1 MDAETKVLTQHFTVG
16 KLFRYV
22 MPTIFATLLAS
33 LYSIVDGIFVSNF
46 GGTTAFAAVN
56 QMAPICMIIAAI
68 GFMFGTGGSALIGK
82 ILGEG
87 DKKRANGLFSFLTYA
102 LIVIGI
108 AASVVLMF
116 TIEPLCRALG
126 VTETMMPFCLA
137 YGRILIPA
145 LTLFMLQ
152 FYFQSF
158 LVTAKKPRLG
168 LLFTIIAGVVN
179 TVGDAI
185 LVGVGTVLADDPHL
199 TVKGATYEEN
209 PIRIVIDPHGRTPHE
224 ALVVNDAA
232 PTIILTDD
240 YCEKTWDNADVIRCG
255 TPLDLEL
262 AMDAL
267 AKAGIENILVEGG
280 GETIASFFRKG
291 MVDRYTVFVG
301 SMIIGGRISPTPVD
315 GDGWIAEGG
324 IGLELKNSEVLG
336 NGVLLTYSTIQ

>member
-1 MDAETKVLTQHFTVG
+1 MRPFIH
-16 KLFRYV
+16 
-22 MPTIFATLLAS
+22 
-33 LYSIVDGIFVSNF
+33 
-46 GGTTAFAAVN
+46 VN
-56 QMAPICMIIAAI
+56 CAM
-68 GFMFGTGGSALIGK
+68 SADGK
-82 ILGEG
+82 IAGSNRKQVRISSDE
-87 DKKRANGLFSFLTYA
+87 DKQRVKNLRKQY
-102 LIVIGI
+102 
-108 AASVVLMF
+108 
-116 TIEPLCRALG
+116 
-126 VTETMMPFCLA
+126 
-137 YGRILIPA
+137 
-145 LTLFMLQ
+145 
-152 FYFQSF
+152 
-158 LVTAKKPRLG
+158 
-168 LLFTIIAGVVN
+168 
-179 TVGDAI
+179 DAI

-267 AKAGIENILVEGG
+267 AKAGIESILVEGG

-324 IGLELKNSEVLG
+324 IDLELKNSEVLG
-336 NGVLLTYSTIQ
+336 NGVLLTYSPIQ

>member
-1 MDAETKVLTQHFTVG
+1 MRPFIH
-16 KLFRYV
+16 
-22 MPTIFATLLAS
+22 
-33 LYSIVDGIFVSNF
+33 
-46 GGTTAFAAVN
+46 VN
-56 QMAPICMIIAAI
+56 CAM
-68 GFMFGTGGSALIGK
+68 SADGK
-82 ILGEG
+82 IAGSNRKQVRISSDE
-87 DKKRANGLFSFLTYA
+87 DKQRVKNLRRQY
-102 LIVIGI
+102 
-108 AASVVLMF
+108 
-116 TIEPLCRALG
+116 
-126 VTETMMPFCLA
+126 
-137 YGRILIPA
+137 
-145 LTLFMLQ
+145 
-152 FYFQSF
+152 
-158 LVTAKKPRLG
+158 
-168 LLFTIIAGVVN
+168 
-179 TVGDAI
+179 DAI

-240 YCEKTWDNADVIRCG
+240 YCEKTWDNADIIRCG

-267 AKAGIENILVEGG
+267 AKAGIESILVEGG

-336 NGVLLTYSTIQ
+336 NGVLLTYSPIQ

>member
-1 MDAETKVLTQHFTVG
+1 MRPFIH
-16 KLFRYV
+16 
-22 MPTIFATLLAS
+22 
-33 LYSIVDGIFVSNF
+33 
-46 GGTTAFAAVN
+46 VN
-56 QMAPICMIIAAI
+56 CAM
-68 GFMFGTGGSALIGK
+68 SADGK
-82 ILGEG
+82 IAGSNRKQVRISSDE
-87 DKKRANGLFSFLTYA
+87 DKQRVKNLRRQY
-102 LIVIGI
+102 
-108 AASVVLMF
+108 
-116 TIEPLCRALG
+116 
-126 VTETMMPFCLA
+126 
-137 YGRILIPA
+137 
-145 LTLFMLQ
+145 
-152 FYFQSF
+152 
-158 LVTAKKPRLG
+158 
-168 LLFTIIAGVVN
+168 
-179 TVGDAI
+179 DAI

-267 AKAGIENILVEGG
+267 AKAGIESILVEGG

-336 NGVLLTYSTIQ
+336 NGVLLTYSPIQ